1 MRNLFYI
8 LLVSPLL
15 MQSCAASKLTRAE
28 AYPDMYSNHPLS
40 IAVMPPI
47 NTTTNVEAKEFFYVT
62 LTRTLCERGYYV
74 VPSFLCLDLYKT
86 ESAYDA
92 ENYAT
97 GPLDKF
103 RTVLGADAALFTYIT
118 EWEKSAIEGNITVT
132 IEYVLRSTIT
142 NETIFQRKG
151 TITYDTSVNTSGGG
165 GLFGALVDLA
175 ASAINTALSDYVPVA
190 RACNAAVLSDL
201 PAGKYSPSYETDK
214 TVIAGPKEIKQTVKQ

>member
-8 LLVSPLL
+8 LLAAPLL
-15 MQSCAASKLTRAE
+15 VQSCAASKLTRAE
-28 AYPDMYSNHPLS
+28 AYPNMYSDHPLS

-103 RTVLGADAALFTYIT
+103 RAVLGADAALFTYIT
-118 EWEKSAIEGNITVT
+118 EWKKSTIGNKITVT
-132 IEYVLRSTIT
+132 IEYVLRSTVT

-151 TITYDTSVNTSGGG
+151 TIIYDTSVNAGGG
-165 GLFGALVDLA
+165 VFSLL
-175 ASAINTALSDYVPVA
+175 ASAINTALSDYIPVA
-190 RACNAAVLSDL
+190 RACNSVVLSDL

-214 TVIAGPKEIKQTVKQ
+214 TVIAGPKEIKQAVKQ

>member
-1 MRNLFYI
+1 MRKLFYI

-15 MQSCAASKLTRAE
+15 VQSCAVSKLTKAE
-28 AYPDMYSNHPLS
+28 AYPKMYSDHPLS

-47 NTTTNVEAKEFFYVT
+47 NTTTNVEAKEFFYIT
-62 LTRTLCERGYYV
+62 LSRTLCEKGYYV

-118 EWEKSAIEGNITVT
+118 DWKKSTIGSNITVT

-151 TITYDTSVNTSGGG
+151 TITYDTSVNVGGG
-165 GLFGALVDLA
+165 GLFGALAGLA
-175 ASAINTALSDYVPVA
+175 ASAINTALSDYIPVA
-190 RACNAAVLSDL
+190 RACNTAVLTGM
-201 PAGKYSPSYETDK
+201 PAGKYNSSYDVDK
-214 TVIAGPKEIKQTVKQ
+214 IEKAGPAEIKQTVK

>member
-1 MRNLFYI
+1 MRKIFYI

-15 MQSCAASKLTRAE
+15 VQSCAGSKLTKAE
-28 AYPDMYSNHPLS
+28 AYPKMYSDHPLS

-47 NTTTNVEAKEFFYVT
+47 NTTNNVEAKEFFYIT
-62 LTRTLCERGYYV
+62 LSRTLCEKGYYV

-118 EWEKSAIEGNITVT
+118 EWKKSTIGSKITVT

-142 NETIFQRKG
+142 DETIFQRKG
-151 TITYDTSVNTSGGG
+151 TITYDTSVSSGGG
-165 GLFGALVDLA
+165 GLFGALVDIA
-175 ASAINTALSDYVPVA
+175 ASAINTALSDYIPVA
-190 RACNAAVLSDL
+190 RACNTAVLTDM
-201 PAGKYSPSYETDK
+201 PAGKYSPSHDVDK
-214 TVIAGPKEIKQTVKQ
+214 IEKAGPVEIKQTVK

>member
-1 MRNLFYI
+1 MKKIFYI
-8 LLVSPLL
+8 LLAAPLL
-15 MQSCAASKLTRAE
+15 VQSCGASKLTKAE
-28 AYPDMYSNHPLS
+28 AYPQMYSDHPLA

-47 NTTTNVEAKEFFYVT
+47 NNTTNVEAKEFFYTT

-103 RTVLGADAALFTYIT
+103 RAVLGADAALFTYIT
-118 EWEKSAIEGNITVT
+118 DWKKSTIGSNVTVT

-151 TITYDTSVNTSGGG
+151 TITYDTSVQVGGG
-165 GLFGALVDLA
+165 GLFGGLAGLA
-175 ASAINTALSDYVPVA
+175 ASAISTALTDYVPVA
-190 RACNAAVLSDL
+190 RACNAAVLSDM
-201 PAGKYSPSYETDK
+201 PAGKYSPSYDVDK
-214 TVIAGPKEIKQTVKQ
+214 TTLAGPKEIKQTVK

>member
-1 MRNLFYI
+1 
-8 LLVSPLL
+8 
-15 MQSCAASKLTRAE
+15 
-28 AYPDMYSNHPLS
+28 MYSERPLS

-62 LTRTLCERGYYV
+62 LSRTLCEQGYYV

-118 EWEKSAIEGNITVT
+118 EWQKSAIGSSITVS
-132 IEYVLRSTIT
+132 IEYILRSTIT
-142 NETIFQRKG
+142 NEVIFQRKG
-151 TITYDTSVNTSGGG
+151 TIIYDTSVKVSGGG
-165 GLFGALVDLA
+165 LAGALAGLA
-175 ASAINTALSDYVPVA
+175 ASAISTALSDYIPVA
-190 RACNAAVLSDL
+190 RACNSAVLADM
-201 PAGKYSPSYETDK
+201 PAGKYSPSHDVDK
-214 TVIAGPKEIKQTVKQ
+214 TVTAGPAKIKRTINK